1 MLQPGQRRDG
11 IACPACGFVPVKGMM
26 WMCAPDGCGAL
37 FDTFETRARCP
48 QCDAQ
53 FSWTACLAC
62 GKASAYQAWYASH

>member
-1 MLQPGQRRDG
+1 
-11 IACPACGFVPVKGMM
+11 M

-62 GKASAYQAWYASH
+62 GQASAHQAWYTSR